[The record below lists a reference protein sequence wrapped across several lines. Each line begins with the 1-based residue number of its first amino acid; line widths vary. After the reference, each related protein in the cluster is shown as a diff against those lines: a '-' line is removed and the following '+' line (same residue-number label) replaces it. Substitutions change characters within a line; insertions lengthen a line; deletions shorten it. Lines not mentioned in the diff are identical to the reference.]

1 MAITCNFDR
10 EDFENRREDR
20 EDKLIVRIAPGQL
33 VGVEAA
39 DTVPEDTPAQ
49 RPVKHGAYLWVLG
62 NRRRSGKSWRDPV
75 SVN

>member
-10 EDFENRREDR
+10 EDYEGRKD
-20 EDKLIVRIAPGQL
+20 DKLIVRIAPGQI
-33 VGVEAA
+33 VGENRS
-39 DTVPEDTPAQ
+39 

>member
-10 EDFENRREDR
+10 EDFGNRK
-20 EDKLIVRIAPGQL
+20 EDKLIMRIAPGQI
-33 VGVEAA
+33 VG
-39 DTVPEDTPAQ
+39 EDTPAA

-62 NRRRSGKSWRDPV
+62 NRRRTGKSWRDPV